1 MKSGNI
7 QRLGQ
12 KVFLGPCLEGMKIVA
27 LRKDENKD
35 ESKNATPNEK

>member
-27 LRKDENKD
+27 LRKDE
-35 ESKNATPNEK
+35 SKNATPNEK